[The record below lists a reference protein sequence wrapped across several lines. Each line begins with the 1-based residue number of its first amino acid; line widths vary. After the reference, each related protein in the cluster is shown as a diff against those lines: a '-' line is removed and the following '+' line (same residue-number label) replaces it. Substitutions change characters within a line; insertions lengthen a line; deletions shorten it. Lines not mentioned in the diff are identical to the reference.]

1 MISLTYGILK
11 KEKKQPSTDTNTWAV
26 ARGGGGE
33 WAKWVKGVRRCT
45 LAVRYVS
52 RGHATPHVVTMVHNT
67 VLNIGKLLRET

>member
-11 KEKKQPSTDTNTWAV
+11 KENNPQQIETHGRLP
-26 ARGGGGE
+26 GGGGE